1 MNVQRTIASR
11 VKKAVDVTASAKKQG
26 IAALFASS
34 VVQAV
39 TDSETAE
46 SKELQTKG
54 IETMDADKQAYY
66 VSLAL
71 REVQSI
77 VEMANFN
84 LQNALTQG
92 KPSITNMF
100 FESSGASQVEIH
112 LPFEMEA
119 RDDYSE
125 VSGAFSLELR
135 KEYADLVTY
144 KVKMPT
150 ATNPGVAVD
159 ITLTI
164 PSALLSSIGADKYDT
179 RTKVLQKYIE
189 GLIKK
194 SLG

>member
-1 MNVQRTIASR
+1 MNVQRIIASR
-11 VKKAVDVTASAKKQG
+11 VKKAVVVTAAPKKRD
-26 IAALFASS
+26 IASIFASS

-39 TDSETAE
+39 TDSETPE

-66 VSLAL
+66 VNLAL

-84 LQNALTQG
+84 LGNALTQG
-92 KPSITNMF
+92 KPTISNMF
-100 FESSGASQVEIH
+100 FESDGKSQVEIH

-125 VSGAFSLELR
+125 VTGAFSLELR

-159 ITLTI
+159 ITLTV
-164 PSALLSSIGADKYDT
+164 PAALLASIGADKYDT

-189 GLIKK
+189 GLLKK